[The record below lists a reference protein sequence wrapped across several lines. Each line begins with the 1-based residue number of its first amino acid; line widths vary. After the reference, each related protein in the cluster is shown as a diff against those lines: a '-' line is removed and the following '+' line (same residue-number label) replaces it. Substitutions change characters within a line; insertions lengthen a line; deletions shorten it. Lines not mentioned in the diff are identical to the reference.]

1 MSERTSTEADTSNG
15 ETSHVD
21 TFVIDGL
28 PPTENWPDLI
38 GQDLYSYPERLNAA
52 AALLDTAIDRGW
64 GDRPCMGIGDSMW
77 TYAELLAWSNQLA
90 NVITDDYGLVPG
102 NRVLLRGPNTPW
114 MIAAWFAILKTGCVA
129 VATMPMLREPELI
142 KIYKKSSPALAFC
155 QAGMEEP
162 LSTVADTPVSCW
174 GPEETAFADLI
185 AQAEVKPATFDN
197 VDTLASD
204 PVLLGFTSGTTG
216 DPKATIHF
224 HRDLLIIADAIA
236 PVLQANP
243 DDVFVGSPP
252 IAFTFGLG
260 GLVVFPMRVGA
271 STIFSEAPGPGPL
284 AALIAKKKATIVFT
298 APTAYRMMLEA
309 DEPADLSSIRRAVSA
324 GETLPAAVFEAFED
338 RTGVRLIDGIGAT
351 ELLHIFIAAADENCR
366 PGSTGVPLPGYEA
379 RVVDDDGQPVADGTV
394 GKLAVKGP
402 LGCRYLDDEARQGV
416 YVRDGW
422 NLTGDAYIRDED
434 GYYHYQA
441 RTDDMI
447 ISSGYNIAAPE
458 VEQALLLHP
467 AVAEAG
473 VIGVPDPDRGSVVKA
488 FVCVSEGFTASD
500 ELADELKAF
509 VKATIAPYKYP
520 RILVFSDD
528 PLPKTPTGKLQRIAL
543 KD

>member
-1 MSERTSTEADTSNG
+1 MSDSTSSAIPSNN
-15 ETSHVD
+15 TAHVD
-21 TFVIDGL
+21 TFVIDGM
-28 PPTENWPDLI
+28 PARENWPDFI

-52 AALLDTAIDRGW
+52 TELLDTAIDRGW

-77 TYAELLAWSNQLA
+77 TYAELLAWSNRLA
-90 NVITDDYGLVPG
+90 NVLIDDYGLAPG

-142 KIYKKSSPALAFC
+142 KIYKKSSPALALC
-155 QAGMEEP
+155 QAGMEQP
-162 LSTVADTPVSCW
+162 LTTVADTPVSCW
-174 GPEETAFADLI
+174 GSEETEFADLI
-185 AQAEVKPATFDN
+185 AQAEAKPDTFTN

-216 DPKATIHF
+216 DPKATVHF

-236 PVLQANP
+236 PVLQANAN
-243 DDVFVGSPP
+243 DIFVGSPP

-284 AALIAKKKATIVFT
+284 AKLIAKKEATVVFT

-324 GETLPAAVFEAFED
+324 GETLPASVFEAFEA

-379 RVVDDDGQPVADGTV
+379 RVVDDDGKPVEDGTV
-394 GKLAVKGP
+394 GKLAVRGP
-402 LGCRYLDDEARQGV
+402 LGCRYLDDEERQSV

-422 NLTGDAYIRDED
+422 NLTGDAYIRQAD
-434 GYYHYQA
+434 GYYYYQA

-473 VIGVPDPDRGSVVKA
+473 VIGVPDSNRGSVVKA
-488 FVCVSEGFTASD
+488 FVCLHEPSTASD
-500 ELADELKAF
+500 DLAAELKAF

-520 RILVFSDD
+520 RILVFSTD
-528 PLPKTPTGKLQRIAL
+528 PLPKTQTGKLQRHAL